1 MSRTCQVTG
10 KKRQIG
16 HSVSHA
22 NNKTKRTFNTNM
34 RSARVYSETL
44 GRFVSM
50 KVTANGLRTIEHNG
64 GIDSWLL
71 KQTPSTLGTRLRKVR
86 EQVEAAQKA
95 AK

>member
-1 MSRTCQVTG
+1 MSRRCQVTG
-10 KKRQIG
+10 KIRQIG
-16 HSVSHA
+16 NSVSHA

-34 RSARVYSETL
+34 RSARIYSETL
-44 GRFVSM
+44 KRYVSM

-71 KQTPSTLGTRLRKVR
+71 SQAPSKLDSRLRKVR
-86 EQVEAAQKA
+86 EQVEAVQKA

>member
-16 HSVSHA
+16 HKVSHA
-22 NNKTKRTFNTNM
+22 NNKTKRTFNTNL
-34 RSARVYSETL
+34 RSARLFSESL
-44 GRFVSM
+44 KRYVSM

-64 GIDSWLL
+64 GIDGWLL
-71 KQTPSTLGTRLRKVR
+71 SQTPSKLSTTLRKVR
-86 EQVEAAQKA
+86 EQVAEATKA